1 MRHPKRLLQEY
12 LDDQA
17 TPSRAAAVQAH
28 LARCAACRAEAARE
42 RRLRSR
48 LRTAEVPVPGP
59 ELRQRI
65 DLAAQRAA
73 GEAAGGYAA
82 DPDPTARRRRHRL
95 ISTAGAVAAAVGLV
109 LSTAYLLG
117 SWNNGGSLN
126 DAAPGLAAGWTEVTD
141 GAGGTLSADQITDLR
156 ARGWACPELRS
167 IGMSLVAA
175 KAARIDGQQA
185 VVMTLQGQGSTV
197 TIFETRPA
205 VGSSSDAPVVDGVTG
220 RAVEDEGFVLQEQEP
235 GRPQVW
241 LHPQRPQQAVLAAGG
256 VAYTVDAAPP
266 GEVLDNA
273 VREISLTESS
283 RLVLHPPETAQGVWD
298 RIQRGLAIMAGNGN
312 NR

>member
-48 LRTAEVPVPGP
+48 LRTAEVPVARP
-59 ELRQRI
+59 ELREHT
-65 DLAAQRAA
+65 DLAARRAA
-73 GEAAGGYAA
+73 GGDAGGYAA
-82 DPDPTARRRRHRL
+82 EPDPAAHRRRHRL
-95 ISTAGAVAAAVGLV
+95 ISAAGAVAAAVGLV

-117 SWNNGGSLN
+117 SWNNGESLN
-126 DAAPGLAAGWTEVTD
+126 NAAPGLAAGWTEVTD

-167 IGMSLVAA
+167 TGMSLVAA
-175 KAARIDGQQA
+175 KAARIDGQPA

-197 TIFETRPA
+197 TIYETRPA
-205 VGSSSDAPVVDGVTG
+205 GSSSNAPVVDGVTG
-220 RAVEDEGFVLQEQEP
+220 RAVKDEGFVLQEQEP

-241 LHPQRPQQAVLAAGG
+241 LHPQRPQQAVLAAEG

-283 RLVLHPPETAQGVWD
+283 RLVLHPPESAQGVWD